1 MKNLKKII
9 SYSLCTL
16 LATCLISCD
25 GFDEFACYQR
35 VSEEFPNAI
44 KVSRPI
50 GVKFQ
55 FIVIDADSSVYFVKT
70 MNSSNTD
77 LTQKELIHKW

>member
-1 MKNLKKII
+1 MKNLKKIV

-16 LATCLISCD
+16 LATCLFSCD
-25 GFDEFACYQR
+25 GHDEFACYQR
-35 VSEEFPNAI
+35 VKEEFPNAI

-50 GVKFQ
+50 GEKWE
-55 FIVIDADSSVYFVKT
+55 FIVIDEDSSIYFVET
-70 MNSSNTD
+70 MNVSNTD